1 VVAGSETTARQA
13 ARGTASATA
22 GSAGRRRG
30 VGSPANAGHP
40 GAATDASPPAAA
52 APPTASGQPRVG
64 DRVCAA
70 RFGSA
75 QGCDAEGGRGRAGA
89 AGRELWLPGDGR
101 PLHGA
106 AVAAGD
112 LRGGAA
118 LVVAALAARGQSRIA
133 GCGYIDRGYPAL
145 EAMLARLGARIRR
158 EMPPK
163 PAD

>member
-1 VVAGSETTARQA
+1 MTG
-13 ARGTASATA
+13 GY
-22 GSAGRRRG
+22 
-30 VGSPANAGHP
+30 P
-40 GAATDASPPAAA
+40 GLATDAAPLVAAA
-52 APPTASGQPRVG
+52 LLTASGQTGVE
-64 DRVCAA
+64 DRVFEA
-70 RFGSA
+70 RFGCA
-75 QGCDAEGGRGRAGA
+75 AGFAAMGARVRTGA

-106 AVAAGD
+106 AVEAGD

-145 EAMLARLGARIRR
+145 EALLARLGARIRR
-158 EMPPK
+158 EMPPG